1 LAFFQF
7 SLISSAHGFNQK
19 TPQGKNQQAQT
30 AQEAASESAQE
41 AHVAAVVCPACS
53 FIRLRACVLAGAT
66 GSFILDAR
74 QFFR

>member
-41 AHVAAVVCPACS
+41 AHVAEVICPACS
-53 FIRLRACVLAGAT
+53 FIRLRACVLAGVRAV
-66 GSFILDAR
+66 FIPDAR
-74 QFFR
+74 QLFR